1 MRDKVLCR
9 GWAGTGPAI
18 KREEVWVF
26 GSISFA
32 VLICQGFPTLKS
44 VPLSVQGGVKMKMS
58 IDEFLDFFDLATA
71 RADQKVRPR
80 FLDMNSR
87 QDLDTICTA
96 DSLFRGTVV
105 DFNGLDSHFGG
116 GNNARNYSAAS

>member
-9 GWAGTGPAI
+9 GWAGKGPAVN
-18 KREEVWVF
+18 REKVCVF
-26 GSISFA
+26 GCTGSADLIHL
-32 VLICQGFPTLKS
+32 VLPTLES

-58 IDEFLDFFDLATA
+58 IDEFLDFLDLATA
-71 RADQKVRPR
+71 CIDQKIHPG
-80 FLDMNSR
+80 FLDINSR

-105 DFNGLDSHFGG
+105 DFYGLSSRSGG
-116 GNNARNYSAAS
+116 GNNARDYSAVS

>member
-1 MRDKVLCR
+1 
-9 GWAGTGPAI
+9 
-18 KREEVWVF
+18 
-26 GSISFA
+26 
-32 VLICQGFPTLKS
+32 

-58 IDEFLDFFDLATA
+58 IDEFLDFFDLAMA
-71 RADQKVRPR
+71 RADQEIRPR

-105 DFNGLDSHFGG
+105 DFNGLNSHSGG
-116 GNNARNYSAAS
+116 GNNAKDYSAVS